1 MRAWP
6 RPDVPVVPGAACTPV
21 LHDTAIGGL
30 VEVHTGDIARL
41 YVCGITPY
49 DATHIGHAST
59 YLAFDTL
66 QRMWLDAGLEVH
78 YAQNITDVDDPLLER
93 AIERGLDW
101 RVLAADQVQLFRDDM
116 TALRVLPPQ
125 DYVAVTE
132 VIEPIAE
139 AVVRL
144 LDAGVAYRVDTPDS
158 SAGDDVYFDL
168 AAAERPGVW
177 TLGSESGYDR
187 ALMERLSAERGGDP
201 GRAGK
206 RDVLDPLLWRAA
218 RAGEPSWESAAGA
231 GRPGWHIEC
240 SVIALDHL
248 GTDVTVQGGGS
259 DLVFPHHEMSAGHAA
274 ALSGHPLASVYSH
287 AGMVAYQGE
296 KMSKSLGNLVLVSEL
311 RARGIDARAVRLAI
325 LAHHYRSDWEWT
337 EAILDEAIERVARW
351 ESGLGQVSAASTP
364 AGDVVDRLRA
374 ALRDDLDT
382 PAAIA
387 VIDAAAGSGVD
398 DPGLIARSVDALLG
412 VSLDLG

>member
-21 LHDTAIGGL
+21 LHDTASGGL

-93 AIERGLDW
+93 AAERGVNW
-101 RVLAADQVQLFRDDM
+101 RVLAADQIQLFREDM

-132 VIEPIAE
+132 VIEPIAG

-201 GRAGK
+201 ERAGK

-240 SVIALDHL
+240 SVIAVDHL

-337 EAILDEAIERVARW
+337 EAILDEAVARVARW
-351 ESGLGQVSAASTP
+351 ETGLGRASDAP
-364 AGDVVDRLRA
+364 MSAGDVVERLRA
-374 ALRDDLDT
+374 ALRNDLDT

-387 VIDAAAGSGVD
+387 VIDEAAVSGVD
-398 DPGLIARSVDALLG
+398 DPALIARSVDALLG
-412 VSLDLG
+412 VSLDLD